1 MQKPIQLQQRLIDSA
16 LHEIN
21 EKGFDTMLNLK
32 LYVADM
38 TYKSSIS

>member
-21 EKGFDTMLNLK
+21 EKGFATMFNLK
-32 LYVADM
+32 LYVAYM